1 MQTKVIERYF
11 FFTLFF
17 LVIVFVGFIFKPFLS
32 VLVIGASF
40 AVVLYPIYEWLLS
53 KKISNSLS
61 ALLVLIFFTFA
72 LCIPFLSIG
81 LVVFNQAQDFY
92 ISIVHGG
99 TTGNLLTS
107 FGNNL
112 NNVLPIHLDINE
124 KLSSLSSFILDHLS
138 GIFSFTLSTI
148 FSFVLILLSIF
159 YFLKDG
165 AQFRKGIILLS
176 PLADKD
182 DEKII
187 SRLSKSV
194 NGVMK
199 GYLFLGILQGI
210 LMSFG
215 LLIFGVPNAA
225 LWGVVAA
232 LASLIPTVGTALIS
246 VPAVIFLF
254 AIGHNSAA
262 LGLGLWSLIFVGLID
277 NFLSPVFV
285 GSKTNLPPFLILFSV
300 LGGISIFGPV
310 GVLIGPLSVSLL
322 YTLVSIYRTDFKI

>member
-17 LVIVFVGFIFKPFLS
+17 LVIVFVGFIFSSFLS
-32 VLVIGASF
+32 VLVISASF

-53 KKISNSLS
+53 KKISSPL
-61 ALLVLIFFTFA
+61 AAFLVLLFFTFA
-72 LCIPFLSIG
+72 LCVPFLSIG
-81 LVVFNQAQDFY
+81 LIVFNQAQDFY

-99 TTGNLLTS
+99 TAGNLLTS
-107 FGNNL
+107 FGHNL
-112 NNVLPIHLDINE
+112 NNVLPIHFDINE
-124 KLSSLSSFILDHLS
+124 KLSNLSSFILDHLS
-138 GIFSFTLSTI
+138 GVFSFTLSTL
-148 FSFVLILLSIF
+148 FSFVLVLLSIF

-176 PLADKD
+176 PLTDKD

-187 SRLSKSV
+187 NRLSKAV
-194 NGVMK
+194 NGVMR
-199 GYLFLGILQGI
+199 GYLFIGIIQGV
-210 LMSFG
+210 LMGFG
-215 LLIFGVPNAA
+215 LFIFGVPSAA

-246 VPAVIFLF
+246 VPAIIFLF
-254 AIGHNSAA
+254 AIGHNGAA
-262 LGLGLWSLIFVGLID
+262 IGLGVWAIVVVGLVD
-277 NFLSPVFV
+277 NLLSPVLV
-285 GSKTNLPPFLILFSV
+285 GSKINLPPFLILFSV

-310 GVLIGPLSVSLL
+310 GVLIGPLAVSLL